1 MVTFLTALY
10 EVLFVSFIT
19 FPEFKAFMLMY
30 CLHGTVQSYAFHNS
44 LTGGPEAPIGP
55 MAPVGPVSP
64 LGPLGPRSPLAP
76 G

>member
-1 MVTFLTALY
+1 MLTFLTAWF
-10 EVLFVSFIT
+10 LFLIT
-19 FPEFKAFMLMY
+19 FLKFRAFRLAY
-30 CLHGTVQSYAFHNS
+30 FLLSTVRNHVFYKDCS

-55 MAPVGPVSP
+55 IAPVGPVSP